1 MQLKSALFL
10 ISCSRLLASSQSVDD
25 RTNYLRK
32 LKKDKAWKDDQG
44 LISTEVL
51 KTFDMSENRL
61 GLGDWMGFVNTTAIN
76 ESYEFETFDDQ
87 ADESIDLDVELEAFG
102 VKISD
107 SEESDDTIT
116 NIDTAQPSPA
126 PESVEFGLDG
136 VVPDSSTDAVALR
149 STAPISSPNEGNFDI
164 AQEEEAWNH
173 GATAVSARKSGTITF
188 KIPDTTHVGDTLFLF
203 LRCVSSH
210 ACRRGLS
217 CCIS

>member
-1 MQLKSALFL
+1 M
-10 ISCSRLLASSQSVDD
+10 DD

-76 ESYEFETFDDQ
+76 ESYEFEAFDDE

-107 SEESDDTIT
+107 SEESDDTLT
-116 NIDTAQPSPA
+116 NVDTAQPSPA
-126 PESVEFGLDG
+126 PESEEFGLDG
-136 VVPDSSTDAVALR
+136 VVPDLSTDAVGLR

-203 LRCVSSH
+203 LR
-210 ACRRGLS
+210 
-217 CCIS
+217 